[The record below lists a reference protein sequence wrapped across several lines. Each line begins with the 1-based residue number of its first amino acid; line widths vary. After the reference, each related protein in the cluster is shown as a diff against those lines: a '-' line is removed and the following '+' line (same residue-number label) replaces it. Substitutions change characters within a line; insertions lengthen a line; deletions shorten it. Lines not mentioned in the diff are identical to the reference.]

1 MLNEID
7 LSRAD
12 LNLLKLFEVVLQER
26 HVGRAGDRLRL
37 SPSAISHGLRR
48 LRKLLNDPLF
58 LKTPKGV
65 VPTPR
70 ALEVAEPIANI
81 LAQIRRMVVAVE
93 PFRPETSNRRF
104 TISAADALSAVF
116 LPPLVEK
123 LATAAPNIDL
133 AVLQML
139 PYRKGG
145 PIERTWR
152 PVLAE
157 IDAGL
162 VDIAVAPLDD
172 VPARFTRRAM
182 LKERFVIV
190 MHAGHPF
197 AEQPTLERYCTMRH
211 LVVSFTGERKGPID
225 ETLEACGLARRV
237 VLTVPNYTMAL
248 AAVAES
254 DLIAAVPAVLAA
266 RQGPRFGLVSADLP
280 LNTGHVPICVI
291 AQKAVM
297 TDAGLTWMFEQ
308 VCEAVQTHYA
318 DPLPTA
324 ELATTHLS
332 KAPRVS
338 HKTAILVAAMQPAT
352 IANRPE

>member
-58 LKTPKGV
+58 VKTPKGIA
-65 VPTPR
+65 PTPR
-70 ALEVAEPIANI
+70 ALDVAEPIANI
-81 LAQIRRMVVAVE
+81 LAQVRRVVVAVE

-116 LPPLVEK
+116 LPPL
-123 LATAAPNIDL
+123 LTSLSINAPNVEITT
-133 AVLQML
+133 LQML

-152 PVLAE
+152 PVLSE

-162 VDIAVAPLDD
+162 VDIGVAPLDD
-172 VPARFTRRAM
+172 VPARFIRRM
-182 LKERFVIV
+182 IFKSPFVVV
-190 MHAGHPF
+190 MRADHPF
-197 AEQPTLERYCTMRH
+197 ADQPTLERYCAMRH
-211 LVVSFTGERKGPID
+211 LLVSATGDRKGLVD
-225 ETLEACGLARRV
+225 EALAARGLARRV
-237 VLTVPNYTMAL
+237 VLTVPNFTMAL
-248 AAVAES
+248 PVVAGS
-254 DLIAAVPAVLAA
+254 DLLAA
-266 RQGPRFGLVSADLP
+266 LPAMLVARHGARFGLVSTDLP
-280 LNTGHVPICVI
+280 IATGHAPISVI

-297 TDAGLTWMFEQ
+297 ADAGLTWMFEQ
-308 VCEAVQTHYA
+308 VCDAVQTA
-318 DPLPTA
+318 A
-324 ELATTHLS
+324 AT
-332 KAPRVS
+332 
-338 HKTAILVAAMQPAT
+338 
-352 IANRPE
+352 